1 MVTEN
6 KTLSESSEA
15 RVPLSLV
22 AAIVA
27 AGVATEVVV
36 ALSENHNPL
45 GSLPTVLMY
54 VEAIICL
61 FVIAATIELGRE
73 RRARKLLVAGAGVT
87 TSALISVAIGDGFKL
102 GEDTAAAFG
111 ALYFVWTCAI
121 CGLSLLIVA
130 VVRVV
135 AERRKQRSSATE

>member
-6 KTLSESSEA
+6 ARQSESSKA

-22 AAIVA
+22 AAIAA
-27 AGVATEVVV
+27 AGVAIEVIAAV
-36 ALSENHNPL
+36 SESRNPF

-61 FVIAATIELGRE
+61 FVVAATIEVGRE
-73 RRARKLLVAGAGVT
+73 RKARELFIAGVGIT
-87 TSALISVAIGDGFKL
+87 AAALISVGVL
-102 GEDTAAAFG
+102 GRVIPGGHSSAAFG

-121 CGLSLLIVA
+121 CGVSLLIVA
-130 VVRVV
+130 VVRFV
-135 AERRKQRSSATE
+135 AERRKQRSSLIE